1 MFPGSNNSEEGAPP
15 PLGSIVV
22 PGPGVGGV
30 GGPSLTHPDIIIA
43 TNSKQ
48 LHDAILLVARPKL
61 FFIIPTNK
69 LISSATS
76 ILRLHI
82 PAGGIRL
89 GDQIIFLANLLVRE
103 RFFFGFATLVVVVV
117 VVAAVVVV
125 VGILRNVDV
134 IEHNTHQVAA
144 DLDHHVLG
152 PLGH

>member
-1 MFPGSNNSEEGAPP
+1 VNGTGNVLNPLKDMVIVFPGSNKSEEGAPP

-82 PAGGIRL
+82 LAGGI
-89 GDQIIFLANLLVRE
+89 
-103 RFFFGFATLVVVVV
+103 
-117 VVAAVVVV
+117 
-125 VGILRNVDV
+125 
-134 IEHNTHQVAA
+134 
-144 DLDHHVLG
+144 
-152 PLGH
+152 